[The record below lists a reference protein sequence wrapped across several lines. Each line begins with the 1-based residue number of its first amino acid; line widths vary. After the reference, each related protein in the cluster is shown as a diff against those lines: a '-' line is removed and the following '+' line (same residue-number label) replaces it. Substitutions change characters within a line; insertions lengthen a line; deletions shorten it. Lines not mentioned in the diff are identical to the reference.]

1 MKTCMLTGSFDPFT
15 VGHFD
20 LVRRV
25 VGVFDKVYVAI
36 LVNPLKKS
44 TFSVDQRLRFIHAVL
59 DGYDNVRVISYAGM
73 TYDLAREL
81 NVDYLVRGIRAE
93 SDFRYEQ
100 EMAEYNL
107 QEGGVDTI
115 CLMTNELKDVS
126 SGEVRRRLAAKE
138 SLVGYVPDVCINL
151 VETTYW
157 SEVKG

>member
-73 TYDLAREL
+73 TCDLAREL

-126 SGEVRRRLAAKE
+126 SGEVRRRLAVKE